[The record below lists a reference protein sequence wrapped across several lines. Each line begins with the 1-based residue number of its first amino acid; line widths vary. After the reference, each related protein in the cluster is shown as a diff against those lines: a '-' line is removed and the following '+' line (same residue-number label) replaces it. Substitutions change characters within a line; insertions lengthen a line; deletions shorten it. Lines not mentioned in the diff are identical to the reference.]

1 MRDGTTKR
9 AARSARVLQE
19 WTALAVVVAAGCHAG
34 SVCHPPGSTQG
45 QFVNTQNSAA
55 YRSRVAAQNGADTPH
70 MGCKAEANIPV
81 TLQVMVDD
89 SVGGAGKGPLDPRL
103 QSSANNRDQARGEYR
118 VLGVGRG
125 IDREDCGSTAMQAC
139 NDAIDAYFKQQHGDR
154 PIGVVCRLSENQES
168 CQR

>member
-1 MRDGTTKR
+1 MKR
-9 AARSARVLQE
+9 SSRSALIPHG

-45 QFVNTQNSAA
+45 QFVNTQSSAA
-55 YRSRVAAQNGADTPH
+55 YRSRVAAQNGADSPH
-70 MGCKAEANIPV
+70 MACKAEANIPV

-89 SVGGAGKGPLDPRL
+89 SVTAGNGKLDPRL
-103 QSSANNRDQARGEYR
+103 QSPATNRELAKGEYR

-125 IDREDCGSTAMQAC
+125 IDRDDCGNTAMQAC

-154 PIGVVCRLSENQES
+154 PIGIVCRLSENQES